1 MQCTSMSMMC
11 SSFVT
16 SSEGRNLF
24 FVAKMAERFGTRPST
39 LLGIADESIAFALDA
54 AALEHL
60 VLVELK
66 QTQEIAERFENN

>member
-1 MQCTSMSMMC
+1 
-11 SSFVT
+11 
-16 SSEGRNLF
+16 
-24 FVAKMAERFGTRPST
+24 MAERFGTRPST